1 MFGFVT
7 AVMLGHCGALA
18 ATCPPDGND
27 GLLPT
32 FDAEDQCGSYEKCSA
47 LAVANQIEESKA
59 CIQKL
64 DECIV
69 ALGKSN
75 AEAEAHNS
83 ALEACRALIPNRQK
97 APREQPRAH

>member
-32 FDAEDQCGSYEKCSA
+32 FDVEDQCGSYEKCRT
-47 LAVANQIEESKA
+47 LAVANQIEELKA